1 MQAAL
6 RVKTTVLPGG
16 KIEVTDPQLPSGEA
30 VDVIVLFPE
39 APAAPRRSV
48 ADVLA
53 EAPGHIL
60 FRTAEEVDAYL
71 REGRDSW
78 ER

>member
-6 RVKTTVLPGG
+6 RITTTVLPGG
-16 KIEVTDPQLPSGEA
+16 RIEVTDPQLPSGEA
-30 VDVIVLFPE
+30 VDVIVLIPE
-39 APAAPRRSV
+39 SSAAPRRSV
-48 ADVLA
+48 VDVLA

-60 FRTAEEVDAYL
+60 FRTPEDVDAYL
-71 REGRDSW
+71 REEQHAW